1 MKKIPVIALVVFS
14 LALAGFSEAA
24 TPKKRTRN
32 ANRIG
37 PYGAAVVG
45 MTRYT
50 GDSSQNEQQLMD
62 VIENAGFPIQNLSAD
77 TKDTDIG
84 YQATFGY
91 RFTRYFAAEIGL
103 VQYGELSSS
112 AKSDVDFGDGNGFE
126 PVSVKLA
133 FNVGGPLFSAIGIL
147 PLNDKFELF
156 GRIGYLFASS
166 EREFSSRAQGESGIT
181 GSAKGDSQEVVYVIG
196 ATYNIN
202 QVYSIRLEYQKLH
215 EVGDPTRNGTEDLDT
230 ILLGAAIRF

>member
-1 MKKIPVIALVVFS
+1 MKKIPVIVLVVFS
-14 LALAGFSEAA
+14 LAFAGFAAAA

-37 PYGAAVVG
+37 PYGAAVLG

-50 GDSSQNEQQLMD
+50 GDQSTNEQQLIA
-62 VIENAGFPIQNLSAD
+62 VIVNSNFPSQNLSAS

-84 YQATFGY
+84 YQASFGY
-91 RFTRYFAAEIGL
+91 RFTRFFAAEIGL
-103 VQYGELSSS
+103 VQYGQLSST
-112 AKSDVDFGDGNGFE
+112 AKGDVDFGQGNGFE

-133 FNVGGPLFSAIGIL
+133 FNVGGPLFSAVGIW
-147 PLNDKFELF
+147 PINDKFELF

-166 EREFSSRAQGESGIT
+166 ERVFSSHAQGSSGIT
-181 GSAKGDSQEVVYVIG
+181 GSAKGDSQEVVYGVG

-202 QVYSIRLEYQKLH
+202 QVYSVRLEYQKLDN
-215 EVGDPTRNGTEDLDT
+215 VGDITRSGTENMDMLM
-230 ILLGAAIRF
+230 IGATIRF